1 MRAGFS
7 FIGSAVFLLLS
18 EFYDTFA
25 NEADMIIAKVASV
38 QILVCNGDIIVL
50 NYRSAIGHASVW
62 L

>member
-18 EFYDTFA
+18 EFYD
-25 NEADMIIAKVASV
+25 M